1 MLQFIHGKVFVQ
13 TGKVLRPAKVA
24 FVSENKSDSISR
36 LSAKS
41 KPKGRNRRRTAS
53 QSEAA
58 NSSKDNS
65 PAKPVNM
72 NHSPDARSEAIEN
85 GGASNQM
92 AKSNVKTSS
101 PKYARTAK
109 FKPSLTTHKVREKS
123 NAVKVISASKTFS
136 TEDKDPL
143 DHIEEPKQSGS
154 AYADR
159 LDSNKEVAFTTKPK
173 VLLHDIASDVNSSSL
188 SVTIPKISS
197 RNNYSAECPTLHDST
212 FADANGPLAVS
223 SISNAKL
230 HDAGCASAVD
240 KLNTVSPAASGHM
253 ASPEIVCDE
262 GAALSS
268 DTPSVDSSVK
278 CTNTPTNA
286 IHGTEDAECESMDTG
301 WSLDNAGLIG
311 ETCDSASR
319 EIGCVPGDV
328 KDVMECK
335 EVTVCDTA
343 VDDVIMSE
351 HEDGVSASKSEQI
364 KQEVGPAGSHPTHSL
379 SDSPSGSWTREEDRT
394 ILQMFQLDCGME
406 QTFIKIGERLPV
418 RTLDE
423 VSVDWVITCTMKLA
437 LSLGLGKFS
446 QICQPFSKIYFSTK
460 QTHSMPATCECFVY
474 MMKCSCQ
481 NKNILRG
488 LL

>member
-1 MLQFIHGKVFVQ
+1 VLQFIHGKVFVQ

-58 NSSKDNS
+58 GSSKDNS
-65 PAKPVNM
+65 PAKPVNV

-85 GGASNQM
+85 GGAGNQM
-92 AKSNVKTSS
+92 SKSNVKTSS

-136 TEDKDPL
+136 IEDKDPL
-143 DHIEEPKQSGS
+143 DHTEEPKQSGS

-159 LDSNKEVAFTTKPK
+159 LDSNKEVAFMTQPT
-173 VLLHDIASDVNSSSL
+173 VLLHNIASDVNSSSL
-188 SVTIPKISS
+188 SVAIPKVAS
-197 RNNYSAECPTLHDST
+197 RNSDSAECPALHDST
-212 FADANGPLAVS
+212 FADASGPLAVNS
-223 SISNAKL
+223 VPNAKF

-240 KLNTVSPAASGHM
+240 KPNPVSPAASGRM

-262 GAALSS
+262 GASLSS
-268 DTPSVDSSVK
+268 DAPSVDSSVK
-278 CTNTPTNA
+278 YTNTPTHA

-301 WSLDNAGLIG
+301 LSSDNAGLTG
-311 ETCDSASR
+311 ETCDSASH
-319 EIGCVPGDV
+319 EVGCVSGDMKV
-328 KDVMECK
+328 VLECK
-335 EVTVCDTA
+335 DITVCDTA

-351 HEDGVSASKSEQI
+351 HEDGVSAVGSEQI
-364 KQEVGPAGSHPTHSL
+364 KHEVGPAGSHPIHSL
-379 SDSPSGSWTREEDRT
+379 SDSASGSWTREEDRT

-406 QTFIKIGERLPV
+406 QTFIKISERLPV

-423 VSVDWVITCTMKLA
+423 VSVD
-437 LSLGLGKFS
+437 
-446 QICQPFSKIYFSTK
+446 
-460 QTHSMPATCECFVY
+460 
-474 MMKCSCQ
+474 
-481 NKNILRG
+481 
-488 LL
+488 